1 MVEYKSKREIEC
13 IREAGRIVALCHQ
26 ELINFI
32 KPGVSLL
39 EIDAL
44 VEKTIVDQ
52 GAVPSFKGYD
62 GFPASACVCVNDVIV
77 HGIPNN
83 QKLKD
88 GDIVTVDIG
97 AYYKGFHGDS
107 GWTYAVGTVD
117 DEKKKLMEVTE
128 AALWK
133 ALEVVK
139 PGNRLSDISRAIQQH
154 VESNGFS
161 IVKELAGHGI
171 GRELHEDPM
180 VLNYDAGIGDM
191 ILKEGLVLA
200 IEPIVATGNGRM
212 RVLKDEWTV
221 VSVDKKP
228 AAQYEHTVA
237 VTSDGCDIL
246 TTL

>member
-139 PGNRLSDISRAIQQH
+139 PGNRLSDISKAIQQH

>member
-1 MVEYKSKREIEC
+1 MVEYKSNREIEC

-139 PGNRLSDISRAIQQH
+139 PGNRLSDISKAIQQH

-191 ILKEGLVLA
+191 ILKPGLVLA

>member
-83 QKLKD
+83 QKLED

-139 PGNRLSDISRAIQQH
+139 PGNRLSDISKAIQQH

-191 ILKEGLVLA
+191 ILKPGLVLA

>member
-1 MVEYKSKREIEC
+1 MVEYKSEREIEC

-26 ELINFI
+26 SLVDFI

-77 HGIPNN
+77 HGIPNS

-107 GWTYAVGTVD
+107 GWTYAVGTID

-139 PGNRLSDISRAIQQH
+139 PGNRLSDISKAIQQH

-191 ILKEGLVLA
+191 VLKTGLVLA

-212 RVLKDEWTV
+212 RVLNDEWTV

>member
-1 MVEYKSKREIEC
+1 MVEYKSNREIEC

-39 EIDAL
+39 EIDTL

-139 PGNRLSDISRAIQQH
+139 PGNRLSDISKAIQQH

-191 ILKEGLVLA
+191 ILKPGLVLA